1 MHIYCATHSIHVD
14 ERVAG
19 YERAYPVELGDDMWI
34 GGGVK
39 IIGPC
44 KIGNSR
50 FRSLGTFLTLLR
62 ELTYFRTDCTI
73 AAGAVVKGDFPD
85 NVVIGGCPAR
95 ILKHLDPPKGPI
107 DPEDRRLV
115 VPLPGAKSAAKNDI
129 SM

>member
-1 MHIYCATHSIHVD
+1 MLSRGIACVF
-14 ERVAG
+14 AG
-19 YERAYPVELGDDMWI
+19 
-34 GGGVK
+34 
-39 IIGPC
+39 
-44 KIGNSR
+44 
-50 FRSLGTFLTLLR
+50 LTC
-62 ELTYFRTDCTI
+62 FPTDCTI

-115 VPLPGAKSAAKNDI
+115 VPLPGAISAAKNDI